1 MQSRHL
7 VVVAVISIVVLGGI
21 ALGLYGRSSLDK
33 ERVDMPDC
41 EGWNTEAYFK
51 SATAKDV
58 TDCLRTGADVHALST
73 DGITP
78 LFWAVR
84 YGKDPNV
91 IEVLLRAGADA
102 NQSTEIE
109 GATATPLLVA
119 AHKRRGVELMA
130 ILLGEGADPNL
141 RGGHEGFSALHVAAE
156 RGALESITLLLDHG
170 ADAVATD
177 DRGRTPLQ
185 AASTQ
190 FSIGWDHHG
199 RISNVISV
207 IRVLL
212 ENGGDASDLAGQG
225 WTDMHTAALL
235 GSDPDEILALIDQ
248 GLDPSAETS
257 SGWTTLHMAAFAN
270 ENPSI
275 ITALLDGGVNPDVWV
290 GARSTDLLRRH
301 LSNPQGVCQGVCS
314 KVRIGDGRT
323 PLHCAAFGNPNPL
336 VIFALLEGGANANA
350 KTTTGW
356 TPLHAATYA
365 NPNPDVIA
373 ALLNGGADANV
384 RINES
389 WTIGDTFPYS
399 PSRLDSDRQSDYLYA
414 LDGEAL
420 RGLRGLSTALH
431 VAAEFPHDPSV
442 IATLIHGGADP
453 NGRDVAGETPL
464 HSVEN
469 SADAVTL
476 MEAGADPSARGEYG
490 NTPLHNTVLRA
501 EFSGD
506 LELVSTLI
514 DRGAEVNAGQE
525 SGWTPLHSASLGSK
539 PNPKLIS
546 LLIRRGA
553 DANARTEDGNTPFHI
568 AAGSKTTEPAVFDAL
583 VQSGADPN
591 SRNVKGETPLFK
603 ASNQG
608 TVAWLIDAGA
618 DPNLR
623 DEKGRTPL
631 HAALAR
637 FSSATVI
644 DALLDGGANAAL
656 SDGRGVTP
664 WDLAQEQESLKG
676 TKTYWRLN
684 DARFE

>member
-7 VVVAVISIVVLGGI
+7 VVVAVISIVILGGI

-33 ERVDMPDC
+33 EPVDTPDC

-51 SATAKDV
+51 SATANDV
-58 TDCLRTGADVHALST
+58 ADCLRAGADVHAVTT

-78 LFWAVR
+78 LLWAAHK
-84 YGKDPNV
+84 GKDPNV
-91 IEVLLRAGADA
+91 IAVLVHAGADA
-102 NQSTEIE
+102 NERREIE
-109 GATATPLLVA
+109 GATVTPLIVA
-119 AHKRRGVELMA
+119 ARRRDGTAAMA
-130 ILLGEGADPNL
+130 VLLDKGGNPNL
-141 RGGHEGFSALHVAAE
+141 RGHEGVSALHVAAE
-156 RGALESITLLLDHG
+156 YGVLESVALLLDRG
-170 ADAVATD
+170 GDVFATD

-190 FSIGWDHHG
+190 FSRGWDHHG

-275 ITALLDGGVNPDVWV
+275 ITALIDGGVNPDVWV
-290 GARSTDLLRRH
+290 GDKSTDRLRHR

-323 PLHCAAFGNPNPL
+323 PLHCAAFGNPNPS
-336 VIFALLEGGANANA
+336 VIAALLRGGANPNA

-356 TPLHAATYA
+356 TPLHAAVYA

-373 ALLNGGADANV
+373 ALLKGGADANA

-389 WTIGDTFPYS
+389 WTFGDSFPYS
-399 PSRLDSDRQSDYLYA
+399 PSVLDSDRQTDYLYA
-414 LDGEAL
+414 LDGQAL
-420 RGLRGLSTALH
+420 GGLRGLSTALH
-431 VAAEFPHDPSV
+431 VAAEFPRDPSV
-442 IATLIHGGADP
+442 IATLIRGGADS

-469 SADAVTL
+469 STDAVTL
-476 MEAGADPSARGEYG
+476 MEAGADPNARGEYG
-490 NTPLHNTVLRA
+490 NTPLHNAVLRA

-514 DRGAEVNAGQE
+514 DRGAEVNAGRE

-546 LLIRRGA
+546 LLIRHGA
-553 DANARTEDGNTPFHI
+553 DANARSEDGNTPFHI
-568 AAGSKTTEPAVFDAL
+568 VASSKTTEPAVFDEL

-591 SRNVKGETPLFK
+591 SRNVRGETPLFK

-656 SDGRGVTP
+656 SDVRGVTP